1 MIRTRVNQLQNRLGQ
16 LREAGYFA
24 PLRIALSYAL
34 FATLWIIFSDRL
46 MHSMTNDAELLSRL
60 QTYKGLFFVTI
71 TAMLVWLLIQR
82 FWLSQNKL
90 ITALQDSQSRL
101 SVIFD
106 NVPCGIQE
114 CDLQG
119 RITFSNLAHHQILGI
134 QPNALIGLNIWDYQ
148 PDENA
153 KQQFKSFFND
163 LVTNQP
169 EPDLLVT
176 TNLNGN
182 GEQKI
187 LEYNWDYIYDDTGKL
202 TGLIAVISD
211 ITTRKHQEERIL
223 HLAHYDTLTSLPNR
237 FLSMD
242 RLSQMLE
249 LARRNNGLVSVLCLD
264 LDDFKKINES
274 LGHETGDD
282 LLIQVAQ
289 RIQMHI
295 RQNDIL
301 GRLGG
306 DEFIVI
312 LSDIQTTDEITPILE
327 NLIQQ
332 FRQPFSLDG
341 QSLTLTL
348 SIGLAIHPIDGN
360 NASQLLRQADAA
372 MFYAKNN
379 GRNTFVYYTESMNRD
394 ATRRL
399 LIEQQ
404 MYGALERGEF
414 YLLYQPQIELATGK
428 MIGAEA
434 LLRWHNDK
442 LGPIGPDE
450 FIPVAEQTG
459 LIVSIGEFVMRSA
472 IHMASKWQEIQPDF
486 RMAINLSPCQFRD
499 PGLLGFVEQ
508 QLQQYPIQ
516 THTLELEITEGVL
529 LSGYLMTDELFQSFT
544 AMGIEMAMDDFGTG
558 YSSLSYLRRYPFAI
572 LKIDRSF
579 INDMTTDSAD
589 RELVNASIAMAH
601 GLGLKVVAEGV
612 ETEEQGNSLKTMQC
626 DYVQGY
632 FYSKPIPAEQVSLK
646 LPGKSFISDSNEAL
660 NKAR

>member
-1 MIRTRVNQLQNRLGQ
+1 MIRIRVKQLHNRLGQ
-16 LREAGYFA
+16 LRDAGYFA

-34 FATLWIIFSDRL
+34 FATLWIIFSDQLMQRL
-46 MHSMTNDAELLSRL
+46 TSDSELLSRL

-71 TAMLVWLLIQR
+71 TTMLVWWLIQR
-82 FWLSQNKL
+82 YWLSQNKL

-119 RITFSNLAHHQILGI
+119 RINFSNLAHCQILGI
-134 QPNALIGLNIWDYQ
+134 ESNDLVGRYIWDYQ
-148 PDENA
+148 PDEGGR
-153 KQQFKSFFND
+153 QQFKSFFND
-163 LVTNQP
+163 LVNNQSQS
-169 EPDLLVT
+169 ELLVT
-176 TNLNGN
+176 TNLDSN

-187 LEYNWDYIYDDTGKL
+187 LEYSWDYIYDDIGDL
-202 TGLIAVISD
+202 AGLIAVISD
-211 ITTRKHQEERIL
+211 ITMRKQQEERIL
-223 HLAHYDTLTSLPNR
+223 QLAHYDTLTSLPNR
-237 FLSMD
+237 FLSME

-249 LARRNNGLVSVLCLD
+249 VSRRNNNNVGVLCLD

-274 LGHETGDD
+274 MGHDAGDE
-282 LLIQVAQ
+282 LLTQVAQ
-289 RIQMHI
+289 RIQKHI
-295 RQNDIL
+295 HPGDML

-306 DEFIVI
+306 DEFIVM
-312 LSDIQTTDEITPILE
+312 LSEIQSTEDITPVVE
-327 NLIQQ
+327 NLIRQ
-332 FRQPFSLDG
+332 FRLPFSLSG
-341 QSLTLTL
+341 QSLTMTL
-348 SIGLAIHPIDGN
+348 SIGVAVHPLDGN

-394 ATRRL
+394 AARRL

-428 MIGAEA
+428 TIGAEA
-434 LLRWHNDK
+434 LLRWNNDK

-459 LIVSIGEFVMRSA
+459 LIVSIGEFVMHSA
-472 IHMASKWQEIQPDF
+472 IKVASQWQRFQPDF

-516 THTLELEITEGVL
+516 TNTLELEITEGVL
-529 LSGYLMTDELFQSFT
+529 LSGYLMTDELFKSFN

-558 YSSLSYLRRYPFAI
+558 YSSLSYLRRYPFSI

-579 INDMTTDSAD
+579 IKDMTSDSAD
-589 RELVNASIAMAH
+589 RELVYATIAMAH

-612 ETEEQGNSLKTMQC
+612 ETEEQGKSLKTMHC
-626 DYVQGY
+626 DYVQGFY
-632 FYSKPIPAEQVSLK
+632 FSKPITPEELILK
-646 LPGKSFISDSNEAL
+646 LEN
-660 NKAR
+660 

>member
-1 MIRTRVNQLQNRLGQ
+1 MQNRLNQ
-16 LREAGYFA
+16 LRIAGYFS

-34 FATLWIIFSDRL
+34 FANLWIIFSDQLMQRL
-46 MHSMTNDAELLSRL
+46 TSDAQLLSRL

-71 TAMLVWLLIQR
+71 TTIMVWLLVQR
-82 FWLSQNKL
+82 FWRSQNKL

-101 SVIFD
+101 NVIFD
-106 NVPCGIQE
+106 TVPCGIQE
-114 CDLQG
+114 CDLHG
-119 RITFSNLAHHQILGI
+119 RITFSNLAQQEILDV
-134 QPNALIGLNIWDYQ
+134 QPNSLIGFQIWDYQ

-153 KQQFKSFFND
+153 KQKFKRFFHD
-163 LVTNQP
+163 LVANQP
-169 EPDLLVT
+169 QPELFVT
-176 TNLNGN
+176 TNITGD
-182 GEQKI
+182 GQQKI
-187 LEYNWDYIYDDTGKL
+187 LEYNWDYIYDDAGAL

-211 ITTRKHQEERIL
+211 ITMRKHQEERIL

-237 FLSMD
+237 FLSMA
-242 RLSQMLE
+242 RLSQILE
-249 LARRNNGLVSVLCLD
+249 LARRNNRPVGVLCLD

-274 LGHETGDD
+274 MGHEVGDN

-289 RIQMHI
+289 RIQKNIHHGDM
-295 RQNDIL
+295 L
-301 GRLGG
+301 GRLSG
-306 DEFIVI
+306 DEFIV
-312 LSDIQTTDEITPILE
+312 LLAELQTIEEIKPIVE
-327 NLIQQ
+327 NLVRE
-332 FRQPFSLDG
+332 FRLPFDLHG
-341 QSLTLTL
+341 QSLTMTL
-348 SIGLAIHPIDGN
+348 SIGVAIHPDDGN

-379 GRNTFVYYTESMNRD
+379 GRNTFVYYTESMNSN
-394 ATRRL
+394 AARRL

-414 YLLYQPQIELATGK
+414 YLLYQPQIELATGN

-434 LLRWHNDK
+434 LLRWQNDQ
-442 LGPIGPDE
+442 LGSIGPDE

-459 LIVSIGEFVMRSA
+459 LIVSIGEFVMHCA
-472 IHMASKWQEIQPDF
+472 IQMASKWQKLQPDF

-508 QLQQYPIQ
+508 QLQQYSIQ
-516 THTLELEITEGVL
+516 PNTLELEITEGVL

-579 INDMTTDSAD
+579 INEMTTDSAD
-589 RELVNASIAMAH
+589 WELVNASIAMAH
-601 GLGLKVVAEGV
+601 ALGLKVVAEGV
-612 ETEEQGNSLKTMQC
+612 ETEKQANSLKTMQC

-632 FYSKPIPAEQVSLK
+632 FYSRPVSADELK
-646 LPGKSFISDSNEAL
+646 SRFGL
-660 NKAR
+660 KAG